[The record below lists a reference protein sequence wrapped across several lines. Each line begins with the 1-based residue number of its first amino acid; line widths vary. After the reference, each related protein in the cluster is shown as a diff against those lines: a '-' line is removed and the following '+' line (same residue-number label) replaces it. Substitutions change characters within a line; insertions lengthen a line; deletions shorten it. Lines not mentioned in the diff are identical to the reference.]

1 MSDYLN
7 TNNWG
12 NQKQSF
18 SNTGSCEDHLYLVE
32 NCRSKLQTNCTTSKV
47 QCTGHFGCK
56 LNLTDCVTK
65 EILGR
70 VNLL

>member
-1 MSDYLN
+1 MN

-32 NCRSKLQTNCTTSKV
+32 ICRSKLQTNLYYIQSTV
-47 QCTGHFGCK
+47 YRPFW
-56 LNLTDCVTK
+56 TDWKDVSR
-65 EILGR
+65 IWQI
-70 VNLL
+70 V